1 MAVVGG
7 DRVVT
12 GADSGVET
20 IVVVGGAGF
29 IGSHV
34 ADALTDAGHE
44 VRIFDRCESPWRR
57 PGQEEV
63 VGDLRDLD
71 QVLDAVDGA
80 TVVYN
85 FAALADLNEAR
96 DRPLETV
103 EVNVLGNVNVLE
115 AARRAGVERFVYAS
129 TVYVSGREGG
139 FYRCSKQ
146 AAEQYVIEYQRTYG
160 LPYTILRF
168 GSLYGPRAPETNGLR
183 MIVAEALRTGCVRY
197 VGHPDTVRE
206 YIHVEDAARA
216 SVVALGE
223 EFLGRRVVL
232 TGHEPIR
239 MVDLL
244 GTVAEVLGM
253 EESVEFVEG
262 EQLGHYTRTPYAA
275 ESDLGLKYTPTL
287 SVDLG
292 QGLLQIIE
300 ALRHDD

>member
-1 MAVVGG
+1 MAMSEGG
-7 DRVVT
+7 EE
-12 GADSGVET
+12 VES

-34 ADALTDAGHE
+34 ADALTYAGHD
-44 VRIFDRCESPWRR
+44 VRLFDRMESPWRR
-57 PGQEEV
+57 PEQDEV
-63 VGDLRDLD
+63 VGDLRNLD
-71 QVLDAVDGA
+71 QVLQAIDGA

-115 AARRAGVERFVYAS
+115 ASRRVGVKRFLYAS

-168 GSLYGPRAPETNGLR
+168 GSLYGPRAPESNGLR
-183 MIVAEALRTGCVRY
+183 VIVTEALRTGRVRY
-197 VGHPDTVRE
+197 VGHPETVRE

-216 SVVALGE
+216 SVAALGE

-239 MVDLL
+239 MADLL
-244 GTVAEVLGM
+244 ETVAEVLGM
-253 EESVEFVEG
+253 GEGAVEFLDG

-275 ESDLGLKYTPTL
+275 DNDLGLKYTPTL

-292 QGLLQIIE
+292 QGLLQVIE
-300 ALRHDD
+300 ALRHDG